1 MKKYLLF
8 CVFVTLAIPAICQY
22 KLFENYFNKFKLC
35 SLPINSDSIIKEYS
49 NTQNSIT
56 LEEFDYFI
64 KDSNEVFWK
73 YELYSNNAIHFF
85 EYHPLCKFEMG
96 KDKIGLLYSR
106 SYFDNDMTKEKTDI
120 VLSIYDLKG
129 SKVSYLSIAGSR
141 FDNFVSDIK
150 FDEVSYKARI
160 TENYNIEITYS
171 TYCWKDEKEHI
182 IKNHYSI
189 TSEGKIIEI
198 K

>member
-1 MKKYLLF
+1 
-8 CVFVTLAIPAICQY
+8 
-22 KLFENYFNKFKLC
+22 
-35 SLPINSDSIIKEYS
+35 
-49 NTQNSIT
+49 
-56 LEEFDYFI
+56 
-64 KDSNEVFWK
+64 
-73 YELYSNNAIHFF
+73 
-85 EYHPLCKFEMG
+85 MG